1 MVFFKLKYFAYDEW
15 FSFKICLKN
24 ITSGY
29 PFPAQSEDFQSEAA
43 WQHWRTVEST
53 HLQQMIM
60 VMLQTYPDLAKS
72 DRPSLRASNSTR
84 PGSHYSTEVVT
95 RHGSVSS
102 RRSFHSMNGGDGH
115 ELYGDENEDTTEGFT
130 FIPPSPKKYYQR
142 LVEYCLN
149 ADLEVM
155 LSPEVDDNDEVSL
168 GILSPAHIELINE
181 CALRWRIEHPY
192 RAACFL
198 DLVRQFYE
206 RNDVPMECV
215 PEALQAVSKV
225 IQETEL
231 DLWATQDV
239 RNSSPFYK
247 ISTVLKD
254 FSCAIG

>member
-1 MVFFKLKYFAYDEW
+1 LR
-15 FSFKICLKN
+15 N
-24 ITSGY
+24 IASGH

-43 WQHWRTVEST
+43 WQHWRTVESA
-53 HLQQMIM
+53 HLQQMVM
-60 VMLQTYPDLAKS
+60 GMLQTNPELAKS
-72 DRPSLRASNSTR
+72 DRSSLRPSNSTR

-115 ELYGDENEDTTEGFT
+115 KDENEDMIEEFT
-130 FIPPSPKKYYQR
+130 FIPPSPRKYYYR
-142 LVEYCLN
+142 LVEYCLI
-149 ADLEVM
+149 ADLQVM

-215 PEALQAVSKV
+215 PEALQAVSRV

-231 DLWATQDV
+231 DLWPIQDV
-239 RNSSPFYK
+239 RISSLSYG
-247 ISTVLKD
+247 VN
-254 FSCAIG
+254 